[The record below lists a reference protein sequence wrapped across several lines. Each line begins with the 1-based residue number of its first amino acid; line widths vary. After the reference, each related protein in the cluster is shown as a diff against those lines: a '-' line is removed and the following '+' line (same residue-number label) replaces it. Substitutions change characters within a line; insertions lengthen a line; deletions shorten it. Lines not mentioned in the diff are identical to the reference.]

1 MLHDFIYKN
10 VCVQYE
16 EALDIVEQSAAPL
29 SEELGER
36 LAAPAGAA
44 GCDALLRRLAD
55 LLGARGLYHQAARRL
70 AHVGDKVRARRV
82 VGTNGLLVPV
92 LVKISSYPGAETASW
107 QMQSRTSPSSLD

>member
-1 MLHDFIYKN
+1 MRHRKCLKFLQKVQAFCCMIFLYTYKN

-44 GCDALLRRLAD
+44 GRDALLRRLAD

-82 VGTNGLLVPV
+82 DSHG
-92 LVKISSYPGAETASW
+92 
-107 QMQSRTSPSSLD
+107 